1 MARKGEGDKRHATH
15 SVGRDDQSDVVAD
28 HGRSGERGAG
38 EEKGCRRWW
47 LGMREFF
54 SPACP
59 LSYPYRATG
68 LYTCSDLSRSEQG
81 RVGQRHG

>member
-38 EEKGCRRWW
+38 EEKRCRRWW

-54 SPACP
+54 SRPP
-59 LSYPYRATG
+59 VRVPTSTSRFYRVAT
-68 LYTCSDLSRSEQG
+68 LVTHCA
-81 RVGQRHG
+81 

>member
-38 EEKGCRRWW
+38 EEKGCRRRWW
-47 LGMREFF
+47 LGMREFLARRISAF
-54 SPACP
+54 LPRDAC
-59 LSYPYRATG
+59 RV
-68 LYTCSDLSRSEQG
+68 SEE
-81 RVGQRHG
+81 